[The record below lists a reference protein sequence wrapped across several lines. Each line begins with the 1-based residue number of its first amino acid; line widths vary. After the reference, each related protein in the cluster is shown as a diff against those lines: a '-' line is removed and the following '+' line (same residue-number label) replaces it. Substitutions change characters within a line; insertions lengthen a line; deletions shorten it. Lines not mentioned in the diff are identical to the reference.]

1 MSHTNKNQTAEL
13 IAAFVSDSL
22 NTSSSTASTR
32 SDASHHGRVGSI
44 SHRIE
49 MMSSLLSQLPVLFS
63 VVDEA
68 GNIVMASDHHTRLMG
83 TPDNVAEITQR
94 DHLFPAVVGGR
105 VRSASVMVDVNDKD
119 SYWELAVRHKN
130 GSEHSYRMMKIQI
143 TGSYGVAECLVGL
156 DVSHSKQAE
165 NSLRDQKEQMDYVA
179 YHDPLT
185 GLANRSFFYERVHKS
200 IASAKR
206 TGDSFAVM
214 LIDLDRF
221 KKVNDSLGHD
231 AGDAYLCYAAK
242 HLQQVVRTTDT
253 TARLGGDEFVV
264 VLENIHTEA
273 NVQKLA
279 DAILASLSQTVTI
292 QGHEIAGTASIGIS
306 VYPKD
311 GDAVDQLLK
320 HADQAMYH
328 AKAAGKN
335 RYEFFMRA
343 MDDTAVNYLLLE
355 NDLRRAIDKD
365 ELEVH
370 YQPQVDLRSGKII
383 GLEALARWNHK
394 TRGPISPVHFIPLAE
409 ETGLIEPL
417 GEWILR
423 EACQRFNYWLSEGI
437 NFSKVAVN
445 LSAKQFTEKSFEMVV
460 ADVLRK
466 TGLPPQYL
474 ELEITESSAMAHA
487 TETIE
492 TLTTLSKMGLSLA
505 IDDFGTGYSSLA
517 YLKRFPIQKLK
528 IDRSFI
534 DDVDI
539 GEESSDAAIAQTII
553 DLARNMKVQVLAEGV
568 ERESQSAWLLARGC
582 DQVQGFFYSR
592 PLSEDQLL
600 ALVSDGKA
608 IWDRDGVTLE
618 I

>member
-1 MSHTNKNQTAEL
+1 MSHGNNHQASKL
-13 IAAFVSDSL
+13 LAAFVSESMTAIATDEPSTTDKLEMLTEVL
-22 NTSSSTASTR
+22 N
-32 SDASHHGRVGSI
+32 
-44 SHRIE
+44 
-49 MMSSLLSQLPVLFS
+49 QLPVLFS
-63 VVDEA
+63 IVD
-68 GNIVMASDHHTRLMG
+68 GSGTILMASEHHTLLMG
-83 TPDNVAEITQR
+83 TPDKLSDITR
-94 DHLFPAVVGGR
+94 RSHLFPGIVESRIQAAPFLSKEGPAEAR
-105 VRSASVMVDVNDKD
+105 
-119 SYWELAVRHKN
+119 WELALTHKD
-130 GSEHSYRMMKIQI
+130 GSEHVYRMTKVQLS
-143 TGSYGVAECLVGL
+143 GNYGTVECLTGV
-156 DVSHSKQAE
+156 DITDSKHAE
-165 NSLRDQKEQMDYVA
+165 DSFRSQKQHMDYVA
-179 YHDPLT
+179 FHDPLT
-185 GLANRSFFYERVHKS
+185 GLANRSLFYDRVHKS
-200 IASAKR
+200 IAAAKR

-242 HLQQVVRTTDT
+242 HLQQVVRPTDT

-264 VLENIHTEA
+264 VLESIRSEE

-279 DAILASLSQTVTI
+279 SAVLASLAQPVTL
-292 QGHEIAGTASIGIS
+292 QGHEITGSASIGIS
-306 VYPKD
+306 IYPKD
-311 GDAVDQLLK
+311 GNAVDQLLK
-320 HADQAMYH
+320 HADQAMYQ

-335 RYEFFMRA
+335 RYEFFQRSMN
-343 MDDTAVNYLLLE
+343 DSAVNYLLLE

-365 ELEVH
+365 ELTLH
-370 YQPQVDLRSGKII
+370 YQPQVDLRTGKIV
-383 GLEALARWNHK
+383 GLEALARWIHK
-394 TRGPISPVHFIPLAE
+394 TRGFISPVHFIPLAE

-417 GEWILR
+417 GEWVLR

-437 NFSKVAVN
+437 NFSKIAVN
-445 LSAKQFTEKSFEMVV
+445 LSAKQFTEKSFESVV
-460 ADVLRK
+460 ESVLRK

-487 TETIE
+487 AETID

-534 DDVDI
+534 DDVDSSE
-539 GEESSDAAIAQTII
+539 GSSDAAIAQTII

-568 ERESQSAWLLARGC
+568 ERASQSKWLLERGC

-592 PLSEDQLL
+592 PVSEEQLL
-600 ALVSDGKA
+600 ELVSDGKA
-608 IWDRDGVTLE
+608 VWEKDGVRLK